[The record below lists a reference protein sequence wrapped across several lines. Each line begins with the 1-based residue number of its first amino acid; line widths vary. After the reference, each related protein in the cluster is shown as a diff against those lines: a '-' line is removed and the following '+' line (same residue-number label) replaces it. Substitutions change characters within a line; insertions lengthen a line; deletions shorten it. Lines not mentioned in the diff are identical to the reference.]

1 MDLSDT
7 NHTYDTVLKAVLL
20 NWDEISRDEDVMALL
35 NPQTNSVY
43 RKLEADSVDKKMAQ
57 ARSLSFLISMYL
69 TVSYM

>member
-20 NWDEISRDEDVMALL
+20 NWDEISRDEGVIALL
-35 NPQTNSVY
+35 NPQTNGVY
-43 RKLEADSVDKKMAQ
+43 RKLEADSIDKKMAQ

-69 TVSYM
+69 TISYV